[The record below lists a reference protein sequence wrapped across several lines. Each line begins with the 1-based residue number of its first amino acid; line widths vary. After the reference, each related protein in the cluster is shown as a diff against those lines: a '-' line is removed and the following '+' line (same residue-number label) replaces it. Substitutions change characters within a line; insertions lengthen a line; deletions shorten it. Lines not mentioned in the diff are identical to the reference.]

1 MTAESAGR
9 SLSIIIPAKNE
20 SGVIGDL
27 VAEVRRLHAD
37 AEILVVNDGSDDDT
51 AQLAEAAG
59 ATVLSHPVSLGNG
72 AAVKSGAR
80 AAGGEIL
87 VMMDG
92 DGQHRADEIDRLLGP
107 LERNEADVVLGSRFA
122 EDTGYHAP
130 PLRRLGM
137 LFFSAIVSRL
147 TGQRLRDT
155 TSGFRA
161 SGRRALEYMAD
172 HYPVDYP
179 EVEALVLL
187 SRAGF
192 RVVEVPCRF
201 REREAGRSSI
211 TGRRSVYYVI
221 KVLLAIFVGLFRRVP
236 EEAR

>member
-1 MTAESAGR
+1 VKVLAVV
-9 SLSIIIPAKNE
+9 PAFNE
-20 SGVIGDL
+20 SLAVGEVVRELRRRGDL
-27 VAEVRRLHAD
+27 D
-37 AEILVVNDGSDDDT
+37 VVVVDDGSDDET
-51 AQLAEAAG
+51 AEI
-59 ATVLSHPVSLGNG
+59 
-72 AAVKSGAR
+72 AR
-80 AAGGEIL
+80 AAGARVVGLPFNLGIGAAVQSGFLFAREHGYD
-87 VMMDG
+87 VAVQVDG
-92 DGQHRADEIDRLLGP
+92 DGQHRADEIGKLLAP
-107 LERNEADVVLGSRFA
+107 LERGEADVVLGSRWA
-122 EDTGYHAP
+122 ADTGYHAP

-137 LFFSAIVSRL
+137 LLFSAVVSRL

-161 SGRRALEYMAD
+161 SGRRAIEFLAE

-192 RVVEVPCRF
+192 RIVETPCQF

-221 KVLLAIFVGLFRRVP
+221 KVLLAIFVGLFRKMP
-236 EEAR
+236 ESPR